1 MKFPSWHNARSWR
14 MRAEETRALAG
25 EMKDAELKAIMLR
38 IAGDYDLLAE
48 WAEKVSLNFRRAS
61 QVTQER

>member
-1 MKFPSWHNARSWR
+1 

-48 WAEKVSLNFRRAS
+48 WAEKVSLDFRRAS
-61 QVTQER
+61 RVTQER

>member
-1 MKFPSWHNARSWR
+1 
-14 MRAEETRALAG
+14 
-25 EMKDAELKAIMLR
+25 MKDAELKAIMLR

-48 WAEKVSLNFRRAS
+48 WAEKESLNFRRAS